1 MIDCNKT
8 IFYFLTLITSMSEL
22 ETDDIVESTDVD
34 DTNQD
39 YSTLTEE
46 QALWWKESLDKATSN
61 YVLPWKEMLKKY
73 GVKTFAELESKLSQE
88 KENFITKESH
98 ELDKFLT
105 KNEEY
110 SDKSEE
116 LLATAKALQSVPKY
130 KDKSLQELLALSAK
144 TLKVEEEHQVS
155 QEKLK
160 KSRVSDWDSFSDSG
174 TISKAEL
181 IRIASSNPS
190 KYAEISNKMEK
201 WLLKVVE

>member
-1 MIDCNKT
+1 
-8 IFYFLTLITSMSEL
+8 MSDL
-22 ETDDIVESTDVD
+22 EQDDIVEDSQD
-34 DTNQD
+34 DSTNQVDSVDVTIDD
-39 YSTLTEE
+39 YNRT
-46 QALWWKESLDKATSN
+46 KESLDKATSN

-155 QEKLK
+155 Q
-160 KSRVSDWDSFSDSG
+160 
-174 TISKAEL
+174 
-181 IRIASSNPS
+181 
-190 KYAEISNKMEK
+190 
-201 WLLKVVE
+201 

>member
-1 MIDCNKT
+1 
-8 IFYFLTLITSMSEL
+8 MSEL
-22 ETDDIVESTDVD
+22 EQDDIVEDSQD
-34 DTNQD
+34 DSTNQVDSVDVTIDD
-39 YSTLTEE
+39 YNRT
-46 QALWWKESLDKATSN
+46 KESLDKATSN

-174 TISKAEL
+174 TISKADL

-201 WLLKVVE
+201 WLIKVVE

>member
-1 MIDCNKT
+1 
-8 IFYFLTLITSMSEL
+8 MSEL
-22 ETDDIVESTDVD
+22 EQDDIVETADAEP
-34 DTNQD
+34 TNQD
-39 YSTLTEE
+39 DSAEVTIDDYNK
-46 QALWWKESLDKATSN
+46 AKESLDKATSN

-130 KDKSLQELLALSAK
+130 KDKTLQELLALSAK

-174 TISKAEL
+174 TISKADL
-181 IRIASSNPS
+181 IRIASTNPS

-201 WLLKVVE
+201 WLVKVVE

>member
-1 MIDCNKT
+1 MFINLYLYH
-8 IFYFLTLITSMSEL
+8 FNQLQEMSEL
-22 ETDDIVESTDVD
+22 ETDDIVDTTDVD
-34 DTNQD
+34 TTNQD
-39 YSTLTEE
+39 MPGSFEYDEVV
-46 QALWWKESLDKATSN
+46 KMKGSLDKATSN
-61 YVLPWKEMLKKY
+61 YVLPWKEILKKY

-88 KENFITKESH
+88 KENFVTKDTLEL
-98 ELDKFLT
+98 ERFLDKNSDL
-105 KNEEY
+105 
-110 SDKSEE
+110 SDKRDD
-116 LLATAKALQSVPKY
+116 LLETAKALQALPKN
-130 KDKSLQELLALSAK
+130 KDKPLREVLELASK

-190 KYAEISNKMEK
+190 KYAELSNKMEK

>member
-1 MIDCNKT
+1 
-8 IFYFLTLITSMSEL
+8 MSDL
-22 ETDDIVESTDVD
+22 EQDDIVETADAEP
-34 DTNQD
+34 TNQD
-39 YSTLTEE
+39 APDPTIDDYNRT
-46 QALWWKESLDKATSN
+46 KESLDKATSN

-88 KENFITKESH
+88 KENFVTKDTLEL
-98 ELDKFLT
+98 ERFLDKNSDL
-105 KNEEY
+105 
-110 SDKSEE
+110 SDKRDD
-116 LLATAKALQSVPKY
+116 LLETAKALQALPKN
-130 KDKSLQELLALSAK
+130 KDKPLREVLELASK

-174 TISKAEL
+174 TISKADL

-201 WLLKVVE
+201 WLLRVVE